1 MKILLISPGTPDE
14 IDNKIIRSIPYL
26 NAKAFIAPHAVAT
39 IAALTPAEHD
49 VIIHDEYI
57 RGPAEDFLPGK
68 TFDIIG
74 ISITS
79 NQLIRSL
86 QIAKACKTSC
96 PETPVV
102 VGGIGVEMLIF
113 KQKENID
120 VVFHGEAEDTWPRFL
135 EDFKKGNYQKV
146 YKNVIKPDMSKA
158 PPPRWELIKEDIHL
172 YNSVSIQTT
181 RGCPFDCSFCD
192 VIYTYGRKPRS
203 KTIEQVLEEI
213 RRLSDLKVQMAFIAD
228 DNFAGDKKY
237 VKELLHRMID
247 LNNSFKNPM
256 GFFTQIDITIA
267 QDEELLKLLADAN
280 FYTLMIGIESVNP
293 DSLKDMNKKQNLGI
307 SAVEAIKKIQSY
319 GMVVLAHMII
329 GNDSDD
335 KTVFEKTAAFVKD
348 ADIIFHIC
356 HPLAAPPGTKMWY
369 DYKRQGRIIQSEP
382 DETND
387 KMDII
392 SNIIPK
398 QMTRQELFEGM
409 ANYWDDIYDS
419 EKFKERAI
427 EFIMNIEHRPDVKM
441 PGLSSMWSMRKMMG
455 GVFKYFFFTAEKIHR
470 KTFMHI
476 MKSAKKNV
484 SFLMPKIIYIYTFY
498 LIDYKRSQ
506 YDAMIAREFARWEQE
521 NPEKVKI
528 DDSVIPVYDAIRNN
542 APELI
547 SEAYNFVWKQH
558 TKKEIIYKAVH
569 AALMEFSDRFGNKFE
584 TLDDFYLDQMRNAC
598 DRVLPAILEAEIHSE
613 EVLPEKQPGG
623 FTREIIDSLDN
634 AVRYRNVYGLG

>member
-39 IAALTPAEHD
+39 VAALTPEEHD
-49 VIIHDEYI
+49 IEIHDEYI

-68 TFDIIG
+68 NYDIIG

-86 QIAKACKTSC
+86 QIVEACKKFC
-96 PETPVV
+96 PSSTIV
-102 VGGIGVEMLIF
+102 VGGIGVEMLIY
-113 KQKENID
+113 KQKGNID

-135 EDFKKGNYQKV
+135 EDYKKGNYQNV

-158 PPPRWELIKEDIHL
+158 PPPRWDLIKEDIHL

-213 RRLSDLKVQMAFIAD
+213 KRLHDLKVQMVFIAD
-228 DNFAGDKKY
+228 DNFAGDKIY
-237 VKELLHRMID
+237 VKELLRRMIQ
-247 LNNSFKNPM
+247 LNNSFKNPL

-267 QDEELLKLLADAN
+267 KDDELLALLADAN

-293 DSLKDMNKKQNLGI
+293 DSLKDMNKKQNLGV
-307 SAVEAIKKIQSY
+307 SAVDAIKKIQSY

-329 GNDSDD
+329 GNESDD
-335 KTVFEKTAAFVKD
+335 LTVFEKTAAFVKD

-369 DYKRQGRIIQSEP
+369 DYKRQGRIIQNEP
-382 DETND
+382 DETSD

-398 QMTRQELFEGM
+398 QMSRQELFLGL
-409 ANYWDDIYDS
+409 ADYWDDIYDA
-419 EKFKERAI
+419 EKFKERAVSLI
-427 EFIMNIEHRPDVKM
+427 QNITRRSNVKM
-441 PGLSSMWSMRKMMG
+441 PGLSSMWDMRKMMG
-455 GVFKYFFFTAEKIHR
+455 GVFKYFFFTAEKVHR
-470 KTFMHI
+470 KTFMYI
-476 MKSAKKNV
+476 MKSAKKNI
-484 SFLMPKIIYIYTFY
+484 SYLMPKIIYIYTFY

-506 YDAMIAREFARWEQE
+506 YDAAVAREHAKWERE
-521 NPEKVKI
+521 HPDKVAI
-528 DDSVIPVYDAIRNN
+528 DDSLIPVYDKIREH
-542 APELI
+542 APQLI
-547 SEAYNFVWKQH
+547 SEAYSYVWKKND
-558 TKKEIIYKAVH
+558 KKEILYKAVH
-569 AALMEFSDRFGNKFE
+569 AALLEFSDRFGKNFE
-584 TLDDFYLDQMRNAC
+584 TPDEFYLDQMCNAC
-598 DRVLPAILEAEIHSE
+598 DRVLPGILESDTVATEAI
-613 EVLPEKQPGG
+613 PEKLPVG
-623 FTREIIDSLDN
+623 FTREILDSLDN
-634 AVRYRNVYGLG
+634 AVRYRNIYG

>member
-39 IAALTPAEHD
+39 VAALTPEEHD
-49 VIIHDEYI
+49 VSIHDEYI
-57 RGPAEDFLPGK
+57 RGPAEEFLPGK
-68 TFDIIG
+68 NYDIIG

-86 QIAKACKTSC
+86 KIAEACKKFC
-96 PETPVV
+96 PASVIV
-102 VGGIGVEMLIF
+102 VGGIGVEMLIY
-113 KQKENID
+113 KQKGNID
-120 VVFHGEAEDTWPRFL
+120 VVFHGEAEDTWPQFL
-135 EDFKKGNYQKV
+135 EDYKKGNYQKI
-146 YKNVIKPDMSKA
+146 YKSVIKPDMSKA
-158 PPPRWELIKEDIHL
+158 PPPRWELIKDDIHL

-203 KTIEQVLEEI
+203 KTIDQVLEEI
-213 RRLSDLKVQMAFIAD
+213 KRLNDLKVQMVFIAD

-237 VKELLHRMID
+237 VKELLRQMIV

-267 QDEELLKLLADAN
+267 NDDELLALLSDAN

-293 DSLKDMNKKQNLGI
+293 DSLKDMNKKQNLGV

-329 GNDSDD
+329 GNESDD
-335 KTVFEKTAAFVKD
+335 LTVFEKTAAFVKD

-369 DYKRQGRIIQSEP
+369 DYKRQGRIIQNEP
-382 DETND
+382 DETSD

-398 QMTRQELFEGM
+398 QMSRQELFLGL
-409 ANYWDDIYDS
+409 ADYWDDIYDT
-419 EKFKERAI
+419 EKFKERATSLI
-427 EFIMNIEHRPDVKM
+427 RNIKRRPNVKM
-441 PGLSSMWSMRKMMG
+441 PGLSSMWTMRKMMG
-455 GVFKYFFFTAEKIHR
+455 GVFKYFFFTSEKIHK
-470 KTFMHI
+470 KTFMYI
-476 MKSAKKNV
+476 MKSAKKNI
-484 SFLMPKIIYIYTFY
+484 SYMMPKIIYIYTFY

-506 YDAMIAREFARWEQE
+506 YDAAVAREHARWERE
-521 NPEKVKI
+521 NPDKIQI
-528 DDSVIPVYDAIRNN
+528 DDSEIPVNDTIREH
-542 APELI
+542 ASPLI
-547 SEAYNFVWKQH
+547 SEAYNYIWKMNH
-558 TKKEIIYKAVH
+558 KKEIIYKAAH
-569 AALMEFSDRFGNKFE
+569 AALLEFSDRFGINFE
-584 TLDDFYLDQMRNAC
+584 AVDEFYLDQMRNAC
-598 DRVLPAILEAEIHSE
+598 ERVLPGILEAPLLSTE
-613 EVLPEKQPGG
+613 ELPEKQPGG
-623 FTREIIDSLDN
+623 FTREIIDALDN
-634 AVRYRNVYGLG
+634 AVRYRNIYG